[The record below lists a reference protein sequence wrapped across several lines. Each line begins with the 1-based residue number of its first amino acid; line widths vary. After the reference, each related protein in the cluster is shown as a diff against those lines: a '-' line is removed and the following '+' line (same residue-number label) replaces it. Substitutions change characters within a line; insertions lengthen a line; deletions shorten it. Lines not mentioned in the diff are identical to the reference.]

1 MSQWNQ
7 QPAWIEASTAEAG
20 ERERA
25 FFRSVYTWMFGGL
38 LVTTV
43 AALWV
48 ATSPAMQQLV
58 LGNRMV
64 FFGLLIAE
72 LAIVFYAS
80 YALPRLSPAAAATLF
95 LVYSLFTGLT
105 ISVIIFLYT
114 ASSVFMA
121 FAISG
126 GMFAAMSVY
135 GRVTKKDLT
144 GWGSFLFMGLIG
156 IILASVANFFF
167 KSGPLDMA
175 ISTIAV
181 FIFVGLTAYKTQAL
195 KHMAQTSTGSMETLA
210 IYGALTLYITFIN
223 LFLNILRLFGSRRN

>member
-1 MSQWNQ
+1 MNQWNQ
-7 QPAWIEASTAEAG
+7 QPAWIDARTAETG

-38 LVTTV
+38 LLTAV
-43 AALWV
+43 AAMWV
-48 ATSPAMQQLV
+48 VTSPAMRNLV

-72 LAIVFYAS
+72 LAIVFYAGF
-80 YALPRLSPAAAATLF
+80 ALPRLSPAAAAALF

-105 ISVIIFLYT
+105 ISVVVFVYT
-114 ASSVFMA
+114 TSSVFQA

-144 GWGSFLFMGLIG
+144 GWGSFLFMGVIG
-156 IILASVANFFF
+156 LILASVANMFFR
-167 KSGPLDMA
+167 SGPMDMA

-195 KHMAQTSTGSMETLA
+195 KHMAQTSAVSSDTLA
-210 IYGALTLYITFIN
+210 IYGALSLYITFIN
-223 LFLNILRLFGSRRN
+223 LFLNILRLFGDRRR